1 MKPSP
6 LFRIIPFVIAL
17 VALVACKPAT
27 ERHGDHAAASVAAA
41 PSLIPAPATLQT
53 NDGQFVIDSGTR
65 LHAEGEAAQR
75 VAKLFNG
82 FLATQKRPEI
92 PLADAGNGGIRFEIA
107 TSASPSPEGYVL
119 DVKTDGIVVRA
130 ADERGLFY
138 GAATLLQLLTPA
150 DGDKVAVRA
159 LHIEDAPR
167 FGWRGAMLDS
177 ARHFQNVDEIKRLLD
192 AMALLK
198 LNVFHWHLT
207 DDQGWRIE
215 IPKYPKLTEIGACRI
230 PAGDAGI
237 DPATGK
243 PVPYCG
249 FYTQAQIRDVVAYAA
264 ARHIEVMPEFDVPGH
279 AVAAI
284 AAYPQLGVTGAPLPV
299 SNEWGVNSNLFNTEE
314 DTYRFFEDVLG
325 EMVKLFPGRY
335 VHIGGDEAVKD
346 QWIASPRAQQQM
358 KAQGA
363 KDEMA
368 MQGLMVARLEKFLA
382 AHGKRLIGWDEI
394 LEGKLP
400 ESATVMSWR
409 GTEGGLEAAKQGHDV
424 VMSPSSDLY
433 FDYLQTHSANEPPGR
448 PSIIEMKQ
456 VYAFEPV
463 PAELPADKRQHI
475 LGLQAN
481 MWTEHSRSFARVQH
495 NLFPRLAAVAE
506 TGWTPKDRKDYAS
519 FLARLPAQLPRW
531 RAQGVEYARTPFEV
545 EFQAEAGGSA
555 TAKVALSNPL
565 GYPDIRYTID
575 DSAPTATS
583 TAYKQPFDVAVPTK
597 LRAAVFVDGQ
607 ALANANAFDVD
618 AASLLTR
625 GNNALASC
633 GKGLGLRLEDDGPFN
648 GERGIYNVDIFN
660 PCWQWKQV
668 DLSAIGVV
676 QVHAARLPYNFQLAH
691 DESSRKFQ
699 PAQTAHG
706 ELVLRAGCA
715 GAELARV
722 PMPAQ
727 PDADGF
733 LTLKTA
739 IPAQSKPIDLC
750 VYFTGDTRPAMW
762 VVDRIALQPK

>member
-1 MKPSP
+1 MKPLSP
-6 LFRIIPFVIAL
+6 FRTIPLAIAL
-17 VALVACKPAT
+17 IALAACKPA
-27 ERHGDHAAASVAAA
+27 EHSGDHAAAPVAAT

-53 NDGQFVIDSGTR
+53 ADGQFVVDTATR
-65 LHAEGEAAQR
+65 IRAEGEAAQR

-82 FLATQKRPEI
+82 FLAKGKRPEI

-107 TSASPSPEGYVL
+107 AGASPSPEGYVL

-177 ARHFQNVDEIKRLLD
+177 ARHFQSVDEIKRLLD

-215 IPKYPKLTEIGACRI
+215 IPKYPKLIGIGSCRI

-243 PVPYCG
+243 PAPYCG
-249 FYTQAQIRDVVAYAA
+249 FYTQAQVRDVVAYAA

-279 AVAAI
+279 AVAAV
-284 AAYPQLGVTGAPLPV
+284 AAYPQLGVTGKSLPV

-346 QWIASPRAQQQM
+346 QWIASPRIQQQM

-433 FDYLQTHSANEPPGR
+433 FDYLQTRSANEPPGR

-463 PAELPADKRQHI
+463 PAGLPADKQPHI

-481 MWTEHSRSFARVQH
+481 MWTEHSRTFARVQH

-531 RAQGVEYARTPFEV
+531 RAQDVEYARTPFEV

-555 TAKVALSNPL
+555 TAKVTLSNPL
-565 GYPDIRYTID
+565 GYADIRYTTD
-575 DSAPTATS
+575 GSAPTATS
-583 TAYKQPFDVAVPTK
+583 TAYAKPFDVTVPTK
-597 LRAAVFVDGQ
+597 LRATVFVDDQ
-607 ALANANAFDVD
+607 ALADASAFDVD

-633 GKGLGLRLEDDGPFN
+633 GKGLGLRLEDDAPFK

-660 PCWQWKQV
+660 PCWQWKQA
-668 DLSAIGVV
+668 DLSRIGAVE
-676 QVHAARLPYNFQLAH
+676 VHAARLPYNFQLAH

-706 ELVLRAGCA
+706 ELVLRAGCE

-727 PDADGF
+727 PDTDGF
-733 LTLKTA
+733 VTLKTA
-739 IPAQSKPIDLC
+739 IPTQSKPIDLC

-762 VVDRIALQPK
+762 VVDRIDLQPK